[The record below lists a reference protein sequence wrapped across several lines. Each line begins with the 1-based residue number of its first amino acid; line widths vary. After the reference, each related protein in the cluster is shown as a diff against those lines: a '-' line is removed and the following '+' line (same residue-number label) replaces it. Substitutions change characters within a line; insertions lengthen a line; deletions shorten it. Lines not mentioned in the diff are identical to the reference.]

1 MKHARLSVPSCNIER
16 LSQKAELMK
25 GILDK
30 EPSLILVAEDN
41 DDNRFVMKC
50 LLELRGYKV
59 VEASNGQEAV
69 EVAARA
75 QPDLILMD
83 LKMPVLNGLAAT
95 RFIRQH
101 PQARVRPVP
110 IVALSAYPPAQ
121 HRPVAIA
128 AGCDDYVLK
137 PIDYDQLEILIES
150 LLANSRTPV
159 RAERV
164 ARVAT

>member
-1 MKHARLSVPSCNIER
+1 
-16 LSQKAELMK
+16 MK

-41 DDNRFVMKC
+41 EDNRIAMKC

-59 VEASNGQEAV
+59 VEASNGREAV
-69 EVAARA
+69 EMAAREK
-75 QPDLILMD
+75 PDLILMD

-101 PQARVRPVP
+101 ADARVRPVP
-110 IVALSAYPPAQ
+110 IIALSAYPPAQ

-137 PIDYDQLEILIES
+137 PVDYDRLENLIDS
-150 LLANSRTPV
+150 LLARSRPPAPV
-159 RAERV
+159 RARR
-164 ARVAT
+164 AGHALS